1 VYFYSESEWAGD
13 WTPIIAVEDQNNK
26 IVYTKFDINSISKT
40 TDTPVYFVSPNDLY
54 IGQYQVDI
62 NMMEDNEAKFSDI
75 KIDSEYFIGTLKRRN
90 NGECCW
96 IFTEEKSLP

>member
-1 VYFYSESEWAGD
+1 LPNCSPRSLIISSSTVILERTSIPLPVEKTVYFYSESEWAGD

-26 IVYTKFDINSISKT
+26 IVYIKFYINSISKT

-62 NMMEDNEAKFSDI
+62 NMMESVA
-75 KIDSEYFIGTLKRRN
+75 G
-90 NGECCW
+90 
-96 IFTEEKSLP
+96 SLL